1 MSDWPKIPKIFS
13 NICNWLKYFRGV
25 DVWSV
30 AIGSVDSLSLKHVS
44 IDLNRRKTNTL
55 KQTVKPKL
63 QNV

>member
-1 MSDWPKIPKIFS
+1 MSDCPKIPKIFS

-44 IDLNRRKTNTL
+44 IERKTNTL
-55 KQTVKPKL
+55 KKTVKPKL